1 MVLDGEI
8 SAGDYKEMKIEIE
21 KTLERLVS
29 DQSKLKNSLENYG
42 GLVDD
47 ALDVVKSIETSY
59 KEGSTV
65 AKQRIVASLY
75 PEKLVFEKS
84 GYRTPKMLSTISLI
98 NRFSEGNR
106 GNKKGKTL
114 QFVKSSLEV
123 ESEGFEPS
131 SKQGI
136 NKLST
141 CLADI

>member
-21 KTLERLVS
+21 KTLERQVS

-84 GYRTPKMLSTISLI
+84 GYRTPKMLSMISLI

-114 QFVKSSLEV
+114 QIVKSSLEV
-123 ESEGFEPS
+123 DPERFELS
-131 SKQGI
+131 SK
-136 NKLST
+136 
-141 CLADI
+141 